1 MPKWTKFYIFRIQF
15 LGYRYHGWQKQPD
28 VKTVEGVIERT
39 MRYVL
44 DKEPYKILGC
54 GRTDALVSAEDFA
67 FELFTNQDLDPSL
80 LKKMTNDNLPA
91 DILVNSVEETTKDF
105 NIINHPKIKEYHYH
119 FSFGEKT
126 HPFNAPFIRYFQ
138 EDMNIEAMKE
148 AAKLFLGK
156 HNFRGFVT
164 KPTENTKFIREI
176 LLSEIIANTDPTA
189 PANTYIYKVKSGGF
203 MRYQVRHMVGVLL
216 EVGRGNWSLE
226 DIKETLETPQEDTVK
241 FIAPAAGLRL
251 HKLDF

>member
-1 MPKWTKFYIFRIQF
+1 MSKWSKFYIFRIQF

-28 VKTVEGVIERT
+28 VKTIEGVLERT

-44 DKEPYKILGC
+44 DHEPYKILGC

-67 FELFTNQDLDPSL
+67 FELFSNKEYEPSE
-80 LKKMTNDNLPA
+80 LKKMVNDNLPA
-91 DILVNSVEETTKDF
+91 DIRVNSVEETTKDF

-126 HPFNAPFIRYFQ
+126 HPFNSPFIRYFQ
-138 EDMNIEAMKE
+138 ENMDVELMKE
-148 AAKLFLGK
+148 AAKIYLGE
-156 HNFRGFVT
+156 HNFRAFVT
-164 KPTENTKFIREI
+164 KPTENTKFNREI
-176 LLSEIIANTDPTA
+176 LLSEITENMDAGVPENS
-189 PANTYIYKVKSGGF
+189 YIYKVKSGGF
-203 MRYQVRHMVGVLL
+203 MRYQVRHMMGILL
-216 EVGRGNWSLE
+216 EVGRGNWSIDDVKNL
-226 DIKETLETPQEDTVK
+226 LETPQEETVK

>member
-1 MPKWTKFYIFRIQF
+1 MSKWSKFYIFRIQF

-28 VKTVEGVIERT
+28 VKTIEGVIERT

-44 DKEPYKILGC
+44 DGEPYKILGC

-67 FELFTNQDLDPSL
+67 FELFTNQELEL
-80 LKKMTNDNLPA
+80 EILKNKVNENLPA
-91 DILVNSVEETTKDF
+91 DILVNSVEETDKDF

-138 EDMNIEAMKE
+138 EEMHIEAMME
-148 AAKLFLGK
+148 AAKLFLGE
-156 HNFRGFVT
+156 HNFRGYVT
-164 KPTENTKFIREI
+164 KPTENTQFNREI
-176 LLSEIIANTDPTA
+176 LLSEIVRNNDPTSPKNA
-189 PANTYIYKVKSGGF
+189 YIYKVKSGGF

-216 EVGRGNWSLE
+216 EVGRENWSLE
-226 DIKETLETPQEDTVK
+226 DIKETLENPPEDTVK